1 MAGCSKTLSIS
12 YGGFRC
18 TLDGFEDPLQTMTAI
33 LDYLRYLEAIAGDT
47 GVAPGTPDLDILT
60 GIAARGLEDKVEA
73 REQGGGFHL
82 RVAGTGGAVAP
93 DTPRPD
99 GQEIPETRS
108 AGAACATAARVLRIR
123 RADLDRLV
131 DHGVLHDDAGPACQR
146 ADSTLPPEAEIA
158 LQRDLARIEAGET
171 PDAPPDAPPADDLS
185 RIFEE
190 TDSHLGAPAASRRR
204 NAIQHLRAALAASRA
219 QTRPAPQPRRA
230 RDEASQGHVPRAIAR
245 QRGTP
250 PRMAGRRS
258 APLHLGTEQRVD
270 APQDAP
276 PEDFATFVGRANP
289 TGLPALIEAAAAY
302 MTDCDG
308 QPRFSRPLLMEKLD
322 LIGVAD
328 TREDMLRAF
337 ESLLQAGK
345 LRRCSDGRYAITE
358 STGFRAA
365 PP

>member
-1 MAGCSKTLSIS
+1 MVECGKTLSIS

-33 LDYLRYLEAIAGDT
+33 LDYLRYLEAIAGDA
-47 GVAPGTPDLDILT
+47 GIAPGTPDLDILT
-60 GIAARGLEDKVEA
+60 GLAARGLEGKVEA
-73 REQGGGFHL
+73 RQKEGGVHL
-82 RVAGTGGAVAP
+82 RVAGTGGTAAP
-93 DTPRPD
+93 DAPPPVE
-99 GQEIPETRS
+99 QEIPETRS

-131 DHGVLHDDAGPACQR
+131 DHGVLHDEAGPPCDR

-171 PDAPPDAPPADDLS
+171 PDAPPPAPPANDLS

-204 NAIQHLRAALAASRA
+204 NAIQHLRAALAATRA
-219 QTRPAPQPRRA
+219 QTRRGSLPRRA
-230 RDEASQGHVPRAIAR
+230 RDEASQGNVPRAIPR

-250 PRMAGRRS
+250 PHMAGRRS
-258 APLHLGTEQRVD
+258 APLHLGTGQRVD
-270 APQDAP
+270 TPQDAP
-276 PEDFATFVGRANP
+276 PEDFTAFVAWANP
-289 TGLPALIEAAAAY
+289 AGLPALIEAAAAY
-302 MTDCDG
+302 LVDCAG
-308 QPRFSRPLLMEKLD
+308 QARFSRPLLMEKLD

-337 ESLLQAGK
+337 ETLLQAGK
-345 LRRCSDGRYAITE
+345 LRRCSDGRYAITD

-365 PP
+365 PR